1 MSENISLGVANWW
14 VSPCFNTYLFNKFL
28 WKYFQDGFCVH
39 LSWSYSSFKS
49 HCFLD
54 LLNNEGLFCK
64 KFFLRPQVNYFFKEP
79 WFSLM
84 DNRICLSPG
93 SLVNRFWC
101 HLRAAQVRELESEAE
116 KSGIQGR
123 KMLTQVFALR

>member
-1 MSENISLGVANWW
+1 
-14 VSPCFNTYLFNKFL
+14 
-28 WKYFQDGFCVH
+28 
-39 LSWSYSSFKS
+39 
-49 HCFLD
+49 
-54 LLNNEGLFCK
+54 
-64 KFFLRPQVNYFFKEP
+64 
-79 WFSLM
+79 M

-93 SLVNRFWC
+93 SLVNRFWW